1 MVCELSLN
9 FFLKDACSLGTKKSS
24 LISLRISIVMVVVF
38 TFSFAPCIVYG
49 PQFVLCLFWLMLFY
63 FGCLP

>member
-24 LISLRISIVMVVVF
+24 LISLRISIVMVLF

-49 PQFVLCLFWLMLFY
+49 PQFVLRLFWLVLFY
-63 FGCLP
+63 FACLP